1 VTSSFPQVVDA
12 LLVDLKS
19 DFALKDLGPLNF
31 FLGIEVRH
39 LSDGLLLSQSK
50 YAANLL

>member
-1 VTSSFPQVVDA
+1 VTSSSPQVVDA

-39 LSDGLLLSQSK
+39 LSDDLLLSQSK